1 MKSLFLFFTIVISI
15 NSIAQ
20 SKKEQIDI
28 LNVRVDSLN
37 SAYVKATK
45 LLSNAVQKV
54 NKENVDL
61 SEQLEKSKEQLKKK
75 SATITDKSATIKSL
89 NARNMDLMNEIKD
102 LRTGQKNLMAQQK
115 TLKFSLDSIDH
126 LNAISNEDVIIPPDA
141 VPFHGIFQGENQYD
155 GTWTYALN
163 FDKGHLMGVST
174 LYLKSGFEDKFEIN
188 CNCPAYESIPEG
200 SRVFGFAVKSKCSF
214 EDVSDGSVRLKE
226 CYRPIILRKY

>member
-37 SAYVKATK
+37 SAYVKDTK
-45 LLSNAVQKV
+45 FLSNAVQKV

-89 NARNMDLMNEIKD
+89 NARNMDLMNEIKE

-115 TLKFSLDSIDH
+115 NIK
-126 LNAISNEDVIIPPDA
+126 
-141 VPFHGIFQGENQYD
+141 
-155 GTWTYALN
+155 
-163 FDKGHLMGVST
+163 
-174 LYLKSGFEDKFEIN
+174 
-188 CNCPAYESIPEG
+188 
-200 SRVFGFAVKSKCSF
+200 VFA
-214 EDVSDGSVRLKE
+214 
-226 CYRPIILRKY
+226 